1 MERNHSSGVQ
11 AANPAEIRVREQ
23 AVSAVARGPGV
34 FPVRYRLIGLTFA
47 LSMLLYVDRVAIST
61 ARGPITSELGLSD
74 TQFGWALSAFALG
87 YALFQTP
94 GGFLA
99 DRLGARVA
107 LTSVVALWSVFTAL
121 TGLARGYIALL
132 VCRFLF
138 GAGEAGA
145 YPTCARAFYNWLPV
159 SERGLAQGINFSGA
173 RLGAAFALPAIAWLV
188 TAVGWRVAFYVL
200 GGIGLVYAAAWWWWF
215 RDLPEEHPSIS
226 DEERALIVERRVPVS
241 TEASAARLGI
251 PAIAR
256 SGNVWIAMTQYF
268 ASNFTFFFCLTWL
281 FPYLQRTY
289 HLEATQAGLLASA
302 PLIGGAIGNWV
313 GGSAVDALYRRGRW
327 TTSRRLPAVIG
338 FVLAAAGLVGSLAAD
353 GMYAKVLLLSVAVFG
368 ADMTLPPSW
377 AFCIDIG
384 RSNAGVVSGTM
395 NMAGNL
401 GSFVTSLAFPYLLIW
416 TGSPSPFFIVGATLD
431 AGAAILWMRARPDRP
446 IAAVGA

>member
-1 MERNHSSGVQ
+1 V
-11 AANPAEIRVREQ
+11 AEQ
-23 AVSAVARGPGV
+23 AVAAPRVARERGG
-34 FPVRYRLIGLTFA
+34 FPVRYRLVGLTFA

-74 TQFGWALSAFALG
+74 TQFGWVLSAFALG

-94 GGFLA
+94 GGLLA
-99 DRLGARVA
+99 DRFGARVA

-121 TGLARGYIALL
+121 TGLARGYAALL
-132 VCRFLF
+132 VYRFLF

-200 GGIGLVYAAAWWWWF
+200 GGIGLIYAAAWWWWF
-215 RDLPEEHPSIS
+215 RDLPEEHLSVS
-226 DEERALIVERRVPVS
+226 SEERALIVERRSAASS
-241 TEASAARLGI
+241 TESAQRLSASEIVGSA
-251 PAIAR
+251 
-256 SGNVWIAMTQYF
+256 NVWIAMAQYF

-289 HLEATQAGLLASA
+289 DLQATQAGLLSSA
-302 PLIGGAIGNWV
+302 PLIGGAFGNWV
-313 GGSAVDALYRRGRW
+313 GGSLVDSLYRRGRW
-327 TTSRRLPAVIG
+327 TVSRRLPAVIG
-338 FVLAAAGLVGSLAAD
+338 FALAATGLVGSLAAD

-395 NMAGNL
+395 NMAGNV

-416 TGSPSPFFIVGATLD
+416 TGSPSPFFIVGATLN
-431 AGAAILWMRARPDRP
+431 AAAAILWMGARPDRP
-446 IAAVGA
+446 IEAVRA

>member
-1 MERNHSSGVQ
+1 MRD
-11 AANPAEIRVREQ
+11 AAMTATPAVP
-23 AVSAVARGPGV
+23 ARGR

-47 LSMLLYVDRVAIST
+47 LSMLLYVDRIAIST
-61 ARGPITSELGLSD
+61 ARNPITSELGLSD
-74 TQFGWALSAFALG
+74 TQFGWVLSAFALG

-94 GGFLA
+94 GGLLA
-99 DRLGARVA
+99 DRFGARIA

-121 TGLARGYIALL
+121 TGLARGYVALL
-132 VCRFLF
+132 TYRFLF

-173 RLGAAFALPAIAWLV
+173 RLGAAFALPAIAWLM
-188 TAVGWRVAFYVL
+188 TAVGWRVAFFAL
-200 GGIGLVYAAAWWWWF
+200 GGIGLAYAAAWWWWF
-215 RDLPEEHPSIS
+215 RDLPEDHPSVS
-226 DEERALIVERRVPVS
+226 ADERAQILEHRAV
-241 TEASAARLGI
+241 ASAATTPLLGAA
-251 PAIAR
+251 AILR
-256 SGNVWIAMTQYF
+256 SANVWIAMGQYF

-289 HLEATQAGLLASA
+289 ELQATQAGLLASA

-313 GGSAVDALYRRGRW
+313 GGAAVDTLYRRGRW
-327 TTSRRLPAVIG
+327 TVSRRLPAVAG
-338 FVLAAAGLVGSLAAD
+338 FALAAAGLLGSLAAD
-353 GMYAKVLLLSVAVFG
+353 GMYPKVLLLTIAVFG

-384 RSNAGVVSGTM
+384 GSNVGVVSGTM

-416 TGSPSPFFIVGATLD
+416 TGSPSPFFIVGATLN
-431 AGAAILWMRARPDRP
+431 AGAAVLWMRARPDRP
-446 IAAVGA
+446 IAVAMG

>member
-1 MERNHSSGVQ
+1 MH
-11 AANPAEIRVREQ
+11 VREE
-23 AVSAVARGPGV
+23 ASPGV
-34 FPVRYRLIGLTFA
+34 PVSVPRAPRLWPVRYRLIGLTFA

-61 ARGPITSELGLSD
+61 ARGPIASELGLSD
-74 TQFGWALSAFALG
+74 TQFGWVLSAFALG

-94 GGFLA
+94 GGLLA
-99 DRLGARVA
+99 DRYGARIA
-107 LTSVVALWSVFTAL
+107 LAMVVSLWSAFTAL
-121 TGLARGYIALL
+121 TGLARGYAALL
-132 VCRFLF
+132 GYRFLF

-159 SERGLAQGINFSGA
+159 DERGLAQGINFSGA
-173 RLGAAFALPAIAWLV
+173 RIGAAFALPAIAWVV
-188 TAVGWRVAFYVL
+188 TAVGWRVTFYLL
-200 GGIGLVYAAAWWWWF
+200 GGVGLVYAAAWWWWF
-215 RDLPEEHPSIS
+215 RDLPEDHPSVS
-226 DEERALIVERRVPVS
+226 AEERALIVKGRGAVS
-241 TEASAARLGI
+241 TAASPPRLGVS
-251 PAIAR
+251 AIAR

-289 HLEATQAGLLASA
+289 DLQATQAGLLSSA
-302 PLIGGAIGNWV
+302 PLSGGAIGNWV

-327 TTSRRLPAVIG
+327 TISRRVPAVIG
-338 FVLAAAGLVGSLAAD
+338 FVLAAAGLVGSLFAD
-353 GMYAKVLLLSVAVFG
+353 DMYAKVLLLSVAVFG

-416 TGSPSPFFIVGATLD
+416 TGSPSPFFIVGATLN
-431 AGAAILWMRARPDRP
+431 AGAAILWLRARPDRP
-446 IAAVGA
+446 VVA

>member
-1 MERNHSSGVQ
+1 M
-11 AANPAEIRVREQ
+11 PDQ
-23 AVSAVARGPGV
+23 AVRPAAVLGV
-34 FPVRYRLIGLTFA
+34 EAGLFPVRYRLIGLTFA

-94 GGFLA
+94 GGLLA
-99 DRLGARVA
+99 DRFGPRIA
-107 LTSVVALWSVFTAL
+107 LASVVALWSVFTAL
-121 TGLARGYIALL
+121 TGLARGYVALL
-132 VCRFLF
+132 VYRFLF

-145 YPTCARAFYNWLPV
+145 YPTCARAFYTWLPV

-188 TAVGWRVAFYVL
+188 TAVGWRAAFYVL
-200 GGIGLVYAAAWWWWF
+200 GAAGLFYAALWWWWF
-215 RDLPEEHPSIS
+215 RDSPEEHAAVSAA
-226 DEERALIVERRVPVS
+226 ERALILERRGGPS
-241 TEASAARLGI
+241 TKSTAPPPRAAAILGT
-251 PAIAR
+251 A
-256 SGNVWIAMTQYF
+256 NVWIAMGQYF

-289 HLEATQAGLLASA
+289 ELQATQAGLLASA
-302 PLIGGAIGNWV
+302 PLFGGAIGNWV
-313 GGSAVDALYRRGRW
+313 GGAAVDGLYRQGRF
-327 TTSRRLPAVIG
+327 TLSRRLPAVIG
-338 FVLAAAGLVGSLAAD
+338 FLLAASGLLGSLAAD
-353 GMYAKVLLLSVAVFG
+353 GMYAKVLLLTVAVFG

-384 RSNAGVVSGTM
+384 GANAGVVSGTM
-395 NMAGNL
+395 NMAGNV

-416 TGSPSPFFIVGATLD
+416 TGSPSPFFIVGATLNL
-431 AGAAILWMRARPDRP
+431 AAAMLWLRARPEKA
-446 IAAVGA
+446 IGS